1 MPEKSQDNF
10 PYDNEIAA
18 TTDGLQR
25 RVNKVLRLIT
35 GNQRKG
41 IMPPADVTGATL
53 VLVVAAM
60 CYLACLALGA
70 MVTVTRTSATW
81 TTELEGSL
89 TIQIKPQNDIALED
103 QINAVLAVLSV
114 TEGVASATSLS
125 KTEVRNLLDPWLGEA
140 QEGEDLPLPALVD
153 VTLSD
158 ETTLDMPHLA
168 ERLAAAA
175 PGIELDTHRQW
186 LGELVAAARS
196 ATILSIGI
204 LALIGGTT
212 MLIVIFATR
221 ASLAANH
228 ETVEVLH
235 LVGAPDTFVAGEVQR
250 HFLQLGLRGGL
261 AGLGTAILTFLSISW
276 AGSDGGAFLL
286 PVPGLNFSD
295 YPWLLIVPA
304 MLALTTTIAARF
316 TVFRALTRMN

>member
-1 MPEKSQDNF
+1 MRDGKQSEFDF
-10 PYDNEIAA
+10 EADALGE
-18 TTDGLQR
+18 TTGNPTLMQR
-25 RVNKVLRLIT
+25 LLRLLT

-81 TTELEGSL
+81 TAELEGSL
-89 TIQIKPQNDIALED
+89 TIQVKPQQEIALDD
-103 QINAVLAVLSV
+103 QIDAVLAVLST
-114 TEGVASATSLS
+114 TEGVTSASPLTHD
-125 KTEVRNLLDPWLGEA
+125 EVRDLLDPWLGEA
-140 QEGEDLPLPALVD
+140 REGEDLPLPALVD
-153 VTLSD
+153 VTLAD
-158 ETTLDMPHLA
+158 GETVDMLQLA

-186 LGELVAAARS
+186 LGELLAAASS

-204 LALIGGTT
+204 LVLIGGTT
-212 MLIVIFATR
+212 MLIVVFATR

-235 LVGAPDTFVAGEVQR
+235 LVGAPDSFVAGEVQR

-261 AGLGTAILTFLSISW
+261 AGLATAGLTFLTISW

-286 PVPGLNFSD
+286 PVPGLNISD
-295 YPWLLIVPA
+295 YPFLLIVPT
-304 MLALTTTIAARF
+304 MLALTTTLAARF
-316 TVFRALTRMN
+316 TVFRALNRMN

>member
-1 MPEKSQDNF
+1 MRDGKQSEFDF
-10 PYDNEIAA
+10 EADALGE
-18 TTDGLQR
+18 TTGNPTLMQR
-25 RVNKVLRLIT
+25 LLRLLT

-81 TTELEGSL
+81 TAELEGSL
-89 TIQIKPQNDIALED
+89 TIQVKPQQEIALDD
-103 QINAVLAVLSV
+103 QVDAVLAVLST
-114 TEGVASATSLS
+114 TEGVTSASPLTHD
-125 KTEVRNLLDPWLGEA
+125 EVRDLLDPWLGEA
-140 QEGEDLPLPALVD
+140 REDEDLPLPALVD
-153 VTLSD
+153 VTLAD
-158 ETTLDMPHLA
+158 GETVDMLQLA

-186 LGELVAAARS
+186 LGELLAAASS

-204 LALIGGTT
+204 LVLIGGTT
-212 MLIVIFATR
+212 MLIVVFATR

-235 LVGAPDTFVAGEVQR
+235 LVGAPDSFVAGEVQR

-261 AGLGTAILTFLSISW
+261 AGLATAGLTFLTISW

-286 PVPGLNFSD
+286 PVPGLNISD
-295 YPWLLIVPA
+295 YPFLLIVPT
-304 MLALTTTIAARF
+304 MLALTTTLAARF
-316 TVFRALTRMN
+316 TVFRALNRMN